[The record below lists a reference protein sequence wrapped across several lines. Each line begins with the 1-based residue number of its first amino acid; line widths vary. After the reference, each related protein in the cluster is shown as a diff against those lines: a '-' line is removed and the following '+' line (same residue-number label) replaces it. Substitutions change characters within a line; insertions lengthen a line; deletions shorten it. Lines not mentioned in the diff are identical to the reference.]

1 MKTLRAYVLKE
12 LIFPFLMGLTVFTFI
27 LVMDR
32 IFTLTDLIVKY
43 GVSVFTVLKLLFF
56 ILPSTFAITIPMACL
71 VAVMVAFSRLK
82 SDNELTA
89 MKASGISLLPL
100 VGTTLGLGAVLTAA
114 MIIFNNTALPYANY
128 AYRDLYFKIVSQRAA
143 IVIEDHVF
151 VEDFDGYVFRVGQK
165 NPITGQLEDVVVF
178 VRDKKKDKD
187 FRTIVA
193 KRGQLISDQE
203 NHRVMLKLEDGYMQ
217 MVQRN
222 DLKTF
227 SQIYFRTN
235 FLDLDINRE
244 LANSD
249 RQASRSAR
257 EMTMGQIKKE
267 IAKRRQNGGD
277 IRLLWVEYFK
287 KTSIP
292 FACFA
297 FFLIGAPLGILAPRS
312 GKYFSYF
319 IGVLLIFVYY
329 IFISLG
335 ETFGADGKMSPFL
348 SMWLPNLILVGAGA
362 YCLAWVIM
370 EKAPFLAGLQQRWS
384 QQTTGRSAPRQESRR

>member
-1 MKTLRAYVLKE
+1 MKTLYRYVLKE
-12 LIFPFLMGLTVFTFI
+12 LAFPFLMGLTVFSFI

-43 GVSVFTVLKLLFF
+43 GVSVFTVAKLLFF

-100 VGTTLGLGAVLTAA
+100 VGATLGLGALLTVA
-114 MIIFNNTALPYANY
+114 MIVFNNTALPYANY

-151 VEDFDGYVFRVGQK
+151 VEDFDGYVFRVGEK
-165 NPITGQLEDVVVF
+165 NPITGELKDVVVF
-178 VRDKKKDKD
+178 VRDQKKDKN

-193 KRGQLISDQE
+193 KRGQLISDEQ

-217 MVQRN
+217 IVQRE
-222 DLKTF
+222 DLQDF
-227 SQIYFRTN
+227 SQIDFRTN

-244 LANSD
+244 LANPD
-249 RQASRSAR
+249 RNASRSAR
-257 EMTMGQIKKE
+257 EMTMAQIKSE
-267 IAKRRQNGGD
+267 INRRRQTGDD

-319 IGVLLIFVYY
+319 IGVLLIFIYY

-335 ETFGADGKMSPFL
+335 ETFGANGKMPPFL
-348 SMWLPNLILVGAGA
+348 SMWLPNLILVAAGT
-362 YCLAWVIM
+362 YSLAWVIL
-370 EKAPFLAGLQQRWS
+370 EKAPFFTTLHQRWV
-384 QQTTGRSAPRQESRR
+384 QHVIRRSTARRS